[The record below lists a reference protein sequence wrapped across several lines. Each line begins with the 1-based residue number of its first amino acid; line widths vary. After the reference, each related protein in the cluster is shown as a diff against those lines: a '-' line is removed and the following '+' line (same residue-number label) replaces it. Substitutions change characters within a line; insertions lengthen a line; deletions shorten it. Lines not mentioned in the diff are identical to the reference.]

1 MTSILRVLEKERATS
16 EEPRKEHLV
25 DEIDHGQPAQAA
37 GGHEEA
43 RQETDSDDSWDL
55 DKAEGKNPGR
65 TKRVHFG
72 SLNDD
77 TNERLRSRKAGK
89 EARKNDEDDDDGD
102 GDGDGGDGGD

>member
-43 RQETDSDDSWDL
+43 RQEPDSHDSWVL
-55 DKAEGKNPGR
+55 DQAERKNAGW
-65 TKRVHFG
+65 TGRVHFG

-89 EARKNDEDDDDGD
+89 EANKKDGHGDDDDNGDSDGD
-102 GDGDGGDGGD
+102 GD